1 MLLAVA
7 AVAKLFGSLSNKLG
21 RNCVVVVVVVVD
33 AADNCASA
41 GAAAVVVVTSIVF
54 EWILV
59 GGVVAV
65 DVAVAAARLRDAR
78 WPFSL

>member
-7 AVAKLFGSLSNKLG
+7 AVAKLFGSLSSKLG
-21 RNCVVVVVVVVD
+21 RNCVVVVVVVD
-33 AADNCASA
+33 GDDNCASA
-41 GAAAVVVVTSIVF
+41 GAVCVATSNVF

-65 DVAVAAARLRDAR
+65 DVAVTAARLRDER